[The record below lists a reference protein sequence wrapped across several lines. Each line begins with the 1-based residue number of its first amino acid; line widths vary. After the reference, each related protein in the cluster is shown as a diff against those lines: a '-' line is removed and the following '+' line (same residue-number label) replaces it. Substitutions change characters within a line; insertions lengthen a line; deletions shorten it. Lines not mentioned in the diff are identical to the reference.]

1 MSEIQQQSE
10 VTEIQQKSKK
20 RAMLVL
26 VGCCLMQMVA
36 LGTVL
41 NSSSAYFAFVP
52 TLAGV
57 DMVSYVMWISAYGI
71 AALVG
76 TFLGGLLLP
85 KNTKL
90 FLSLDVVIVALCLV
104 GFTFATPEWTW
115 QFTALGVVM
124 GLFGGQFFLYACP
137 LLINSWF
144 GSAVAGRY
152 LGIANL
158 FSGIGGAIFPLVFT
172 QLFQI
177 IGWQGVYYVNAAL
190 VLLILIFSLTVF
202 STDPSKSG
210 LEPYGPMLDEKQTA
224 GSKSGVP
231 LKYAVGSLAFIIMVI
246 ACVGCSFPGGFNSYI
261 QANCMEVLGPDAA
274 TFSATLMTFLQI
286 GYILASL
293 AGGYLCDKFGFKPV
307 TIGLFIL
314 TILMFLSWAFVAK
327 SEVLMAITAFFFGM
341 NNAIVTISVPM
352 LVRNNFGEKAFDK
365 ILSYAMMGVGV
376 GGAFGAPIIAMFYT
390 STGSYS
396 GAFTVGAVVFAI
408 TLVLILISASAAKKT
423 KEAHWED

>member
-1 MSEIQQQSE
+1 MS
-10 VTEIQQKSKK
+10 EIQQKSKK

-26 VGCCLMQMVA
+26 VGCCIMQMVG

-52 TLAGV
+52 VLAGV
-57 DMVSYVMWISAYGI
+57 DMVSYVMWISAYGV

-76 TFLGGLLLP
+76 TFLGGILLP

-90 FLSLDVVIVALCLV
+90 FLSLDVVVVAAALV
-104 GFTFATPEWTW
+104 GFTFATPDWTW

-137 LLINSWF
+137 LLVNSWF

-172 QLFQI
+172 KLFQVMS
-177 IGWQGVYYVNAAL
+177 WQGVYYVNA
-190 VLLILIFSLTVF
+190 VLILVILVFSLTVF

-210 LEPYGPMLDEKQTA
+210 LEPYGPMLDESQTS
-224 GSKSGVP
+224 GSKPGVP
-231 LKYAVGSLAFIIMVI
+231 LKYAVGSVAFIVMVI

-261 QANCMEVLGPDAA
+261 QANCIEVLGADAA

-286 GYILASL
+286 GYIIASL
-293 AGGYLCDKFGFKPV
+293 AGGYMCDKFGFKSV
-307 TIGLFIL
+307 TIGLFAL
-314 TILMFLSWAFVAK
+314 TVIMFLSWAFVAK
-327 SEVLMAITAFFFGM
+327 TEVLMAVTAFFFGM
-341 NNAIVTISVPM
+341 NNAIVTICIPM
-352 LVRNNFGEKAFDK
+352 IVRANFGEKNFDK
-365 ILSYAMMGVGV
+365 ILSYAMMGVGL

-396 GAFTVGAVVFAI
+396 GAFTVGAVVMVI
-408 TLVLILISASAAKKT
+408 TLILVLVSCAAAKKT
-423 KEAHWED
+423 REAHWEA

>member
-1 MSEIQQQSE
+1 MS
-10 VTEIQQKSKK
+10 EIQQKSKK

-52 TLAGV
+52 AQAGV
-57 DMVSYVMWISAYGI
+57 DMVAFAMWISMYGI

-76 TFLGGLLLP
+76 TFLGGILLP

-90 FLSLDVVIVALCLV
+90 FLSIDVVVVALALI
-104 GFTFATPEWTW
+104 GFTFATPDWTW
-115 QFTALGVVM
+115 QFSALGIVL
-124 GLFGGQFFLYACP
+124 GLFGGQFFIYACP

-172 QLFQI
+172 QLFQTI
-177 IGWQGVYYVNAAL
+177 SWQGVYYVNAIL

-210 LEPYGPMLDEKQTA
+210 LEPYGAMLEE
-224 GSKSGVP
+224 GSASGKAGVP
-231 LKYAVGSLAFIIMVI
+231 LKYVLGSAAFIVMMV
-246 ACVGCSFPGGFNSYI
+246 ACIGCSFPGGFNSYI
-261 QANCMEVLGPDAA
+261 QANCLEVLGADAA
-274 TFSATLMTFLQI
+274 TFSATLMIFLQI
-286 GYILASL
+286 GYIIASL

-307 TIGLFIL
+307 TIFLFLL
-314 TILMFLSWAFVAK
+314 TVVMFLFWAYVAK
-327 SEVLMAITAFFFGM
+327 NEAMMAVTAFFFGM

-352 LVRNNFGEKAFDK
+352 LVRNNFGEKCFDK
-365 ILSYAMMGVGV
+365 VLSYAMMGVGL

-396 GAFTVGAVVFAI
+396 GAFTVGAVVFAL
-408 TLVLILISASAAKKT
+408 TLVLILASAALAAKT
-423 KEAHWED
+423 KKAHWES

>member
-1 MSEIQQQSE
+1 MS
-10 VTEIQQKSKK
+10 EIQQKSKK

-52 TLAGV
+52 AQAGV
-57 DMVSYVMWISAYGI
+57 DMVAFSMWISMYGI

-76 TFLGGLLLP
+76 TFLGGILLP

-90 FLSLDVVIVALCLV
+90 FLSIDVVVVALALV
-104 GFTFATPEWTW
+104 GFTFATPDWTW
-115 QFTALGVVM
+115 QFSALGIVL
-124 GLFGGQFFLYACP
+124 GLFGGQFFIYACP
-137 LLINSWF
+137 LLVNSWF

-172 QLFQI
+172 QLFQAI
-177 IGWQGVYYVNAAL
+177 NWQGVYYVNAVL
-190 VLLILIFSLTVF
+190 VLLILVFSLTVF

-210 LEPYGPMLDEKQTA
+210 LEPYGAMLEEGETA
-224 GSKSGVP
+224 GKAGVP
-231 LKYAVGSLAFIIMVI
+231 LKYAIGSAAFVVMLV
-246 ACVGCSFPGGFNSYI
+246 ACIGCSFPGGFNSYI
-261 QANCMEVLGPDAA
+261 QANCLEVLGADAA
-274 TFSATLMTFLQI
+274 TFSATLMIFLQV
-286 GYILASL
+286 GYIIASL

-307 TIGLFIL
+307 TIFLFLL
-314 TILMFLSWAFVAK
+314 TVVMFLFWAYVAK
-327 SEVLMAITAFFFGM
+327 DQITMGITAFFFGM

-352 LVRNNFGEKAFDK
+352 LVRNNFGEKCFDK
-365 ILSYAMMGVGV
+365 ILSYAMMGVGL

-396 GAFTVGAVVFAI
+396 GAFTVGAVVFAL
-408 TLVLILISASAAKKT
+408 TLVLILVSAALAVKT
-423 KEAHWED
+423 KKAHWES

>member
-1 MSEIQQQSE
+1 M
-10 VTEIQQKSKK
+10 TEIQKKSKK

-26 VGCCLMQMVA
+26 VGCCVMQMVG

-52 TLAGV
+52 VLAGF
-57 DMVSYVMWISAYGI
+57 DMVSYVMWISMYGI

-76 TFLGGLLLP
+76 TFLGGLLIP

-90 FLSLDVVIVALCLV
+90 FLSIDVVVVALCLV
-104 GFTFATPEWTW
+104 GFTFATPDWTW
-115 QFTALGVVM
+115 QFSVLGIVL

-158 FSGIGGAIFPLVFT
+158 FSGIGGAIFPFVFT
-172 QLFQI
+172 QLFQTI
-177 IGWQGVYYVNAAL
+177 SWQGVYYVNAVL

-202 STDPSKSG
+202 STDPSKDG
-210 LEPYGPMLDEKQTA
+210 LEVYGPMAETSQADVGRKA
-224 GSKSGVP
+224 GVP
-231 LKYAVGSLAFIIMVI
+231 LKYAIGSVAFIIMII
-246 ACVGCSFPGGFNSYI
+246 ACIGCSFPGGFNSYI
-261 QANCMEVLGPDAA
+261 QANCIEVLGPNSI
-274 TFSATLMTFLQI
+274 TFSASLMTMLQI

-293 AGGYLCDKFGFKPV
+293 TGGYMCDKFGAKAV
-307 TIGLFIL
+307 TIVLFAI
-314 TILMFLSWAFVAK
+314 TIITFLLWAFVAK
-327 SEVLMAITAFFFGM
+327 TEILMAITAFFFGM

-352 LVRNNFGEKAFDK
+352 LVRNNFGEKAYDK
-365 ILSYAMMGVGV
+365 ILSYAMMGVGL

-390 STGSYS
+390 STGTYS
-396 GAFTVGAVVFAI
+396 GAFTLGAAVALI
-408 TLVLILISASAAKKT
+408 TLILILISYATAKKT
-423 KEAHWED
+423 KETHWEA

>member
-1 MSEIQQQSE
+1 MSELQQR
-10 VTEIQQKSKK
+10 SKK

-26 VGCCLMQMVA
+26 AGCCLMQMVG

-41 NSSSAYFAFVP
+41 NSSSAFFAFVP
-52 TLAGV
+52 VLAGV
-57 DMVSYVMWISAYGI
+57 DMVSYVMWISMYGI

-76 TFLGGLLLP
+76 TLLGGILLP

-90 FLSLDVVIVALCLV
+90 FLSIDVVMVALCLI
-104 GFTFATPEWTW
+104 GFTFATPDWTW
-115 QFTALGVVM
+115 QFSALGVGL
-124 GLFGGQFFLYACP
+124 GLFGGQFFIYACP

-158 FSGIGGAIFPLVFT
+158 FSGVGGAIFPLVFT

-177 IGWQGVYYVNAAL
+177 ISWQGVYYVNAVL
-190 VLLILIFSLTVF
+190 ILLILAFSLTVF

-210 LEPYGPMLDEKQTA
+210 LEPYGPMLDDAQAA
-224 GSKSGVP
+224 GSKPGVP
-231 LKYAVGSLAFIIMVI
+231 LKYAVGSAAFVVMII

-261 QANCMEVLGPDAA
+261 QANCMEVLGADAA
-274 TFSATLMTFLQI
+274 TFSATLMMFLQI
-286 GYILASL
+286 GYIIASF

-307 TIGLFIL
+307 TIGLFLL
-314 TILMFLSWAFVAK
+314 TIVMFLSWAFVAK
-327 SEVLMAITAFFFGM
+327 SEVSMAVTAFFFGM

-352 LVRNNFGEKAFDK
+352 LVRNNFGERAFDK
-365 ILSYAMMGVGV
+365 ILSYAMMGVGL

-390 STGSYS
+390 TTGSYS
-396 GAFTVGAVVFAI
+396 GAFTVGAVVFAV
-408 TLVLILISASAAKKT
+408 TLVLVLASCSFAKNTRKH
-423 KEAHWED
+423 HWEA